1 MTERALAWSPPPAW
15 FEDFHVGLEF
25 TSPSRTV
32 CDDDVR
38 AYARFTNDVRPLLNP
53 APNERLRVPNMY
65 LFSLSVGLLLHGPA
79 GYIPEKF
86 VAFFG
91 FDEISFDAPA
101 YGGDTIYSVARVTS
115 AVARGRNGVLSYV
128 HQARRADGQLLVSS
142 SQRILVERRDGHV

>member
-1 MTERALAWSPPPAW
+1 MTERTPLPPTPPTW

-25 TSPSRTV
+25 TSPARTV

-38 AYARFTNDVRPLLNP
+38 AYARFANDIRPLLNP
-53 APNERLRVPNMY
+53 SGDQRLRVPNMY

-91 FDEISFDAPA
+91 FDEISFEAPA
-101 YGGDTIYSVARVTS
+101 YGGDTIYSVARVT
-115 AVARGRNGVLSYV
+115 AVVERGRNGILSYA
-128 HQARRADGQLLVSS
+128 HRALRSDGQPLVSS
-142 SQRILVERRDGHV
+142 SQRILVERRDGHA